1 MVVEAKVLVTQSYL
15 TFCDPMDCSPPGSS
29 VHGVINLRILER
41 VPIPFSRVSSQPGI
55 EPRSPALQA
64 DSSLSHQ
71 GSPVEAKVLHKL
83 YEFINKY
90 IDYSTKV
97 SIFHCKTFFKKY
109 VYIGICICI
118 KPSK

>member
-1 MVVEAKVLVTQSYL
+1 MVVEAKVLVTQSCL
-15 TFCDPMDCSPPGSS
+15 TLRDPMDCSPPGSS
-29 VHGVINLRILER
+29 VHGIIHARILEW
-41 VPIPFSRVSSQPGI
+41 VPIPFSRGSSQPGI

-64 DSSLSHQ
+64 DSLLSEP
-71 GSPVEAKVLHKL
+71 PVEAKVLHKL

-109 VYIGICICI
+109 VCICICI